1 MILATNLLR
10 LRLRVE
16 EMTDAVAM
24 FRIMVRDCGERGWD

>member
-16 EMTDAVAM
+16 EMTDAAAM
-24 FRIMVRDCGERGWD
+24 FRTMVRGCGERGLD